1 MTDSDRKQRIVSTF
15 RICWI
20 GLLYVL
26 VASAVMHAYMEK
38 HAFNQDKERIGLELM
53 LSQQAH
59 KPFVLRVLSPLI
71 VKTVS
76 DLIPSRLMK
85 KMSDFL
91 TNSSSL
97 LIYRHRNESWS
108 PTKSVH
114 FHVAYAYCFG
124 CILLGMLVARRLA
137 QHVRCI

>member
-76 DLIPSRLMK
+76 DLIPALPGTADVPALELCFVNTCK
-85 KMSDFL
+85 IAGPPPPPVGLPFWHGLCKF
-91 TNSSSL
+91 SS
-97 LIYRHRNESWS
+97 
-108 PTKSVH
+108 
-114 FHVAYAYCFG
+114 
-124 CILLGMLVARRLA
+124 
-137 QHVRCI
+137 